1 MLPQMIGGHAM
12 HSLIHTGH
20 VARSDG
26 SDETYFRTAAA
37 SLAAQPDHDEAD
49 ASSALLGR
57 HYGLAGTVTT
67 LSSEVERTAEVR
79 LQDGRRL
86 ILKTSRRPE
95 ASESFAFQAGCLA
108 GLDGADGFA
117 APQVIPTRSGHLTF
131 EEAGVHGYLQ
141 TLIDGVPLHRQDLST
156 NLLFQTGRSLAQLDR
171 ALGRVDPPAKHR
183 PVLWHM
189 GCGPWLMSFEQH
201 LPGGKIA
208 DHVRAAMAD
217 YSDTIAPELAGLHWQ
232 VTHNDPSPF
241 NTLVT
246 GQGIGFIDFGDGGW
260 NPRIQDL
267 VIAASHMVTDPGLPL
282 GGAEFLIAG
291 YASVIPLSRLE
302 ARLLVGLMRA
312 RQSALILINYWR
324 SHLFP
329 EDAEY
334 INKNVGRAE
343 RGLSILARL
352 DAASAE
358 AAVLAA
364 ISSRRQE

>member
-1 MLPQMIGGHAM
+1 M
-12 HSLIHTGH
+12 HSLVHSNP
-20 VARSDG
+20 APRSAG
-26 SDETYFRTAAA
+26 SGEAYFRAAA
-37 SLAAQPDHDEAD
+37 ESLAAQPDRDEVD
-49 ASSALLGR
+49 ASAALLGR

-95 ASESFAFQAGCLA
+95 VRESFAFQAASLA
-108 GLDGADGFA
+108 GLDGADGFV
-117 APQVIPTRSGHLTF
+117 APQLVHTRSGGLTF
-131 EEAGVHGYLQ
+131 EEAGIYGYLQ
-141 TLIDGVPLHRQDLST
+141 TLIDGAPLHRQDPST
-156 NLLFQTGRSLAQLDR
+156 DLLFKTGRSLAQLDT
-171 ALGRVDPPAKHR
+171 ALERVDLPAKHR
-183 PVLWHM
+183 PVLWHI
-189 GCGPWLMSFEQH
+189 GCWPWLMSFEQH
-201 LPGGKIA
+201 LPSGKIA

-241 NTLVT
+241 NTIVT
-246 GQGIGFIDFGDGGW
+246 GQGIDFIDFGDGGW

-267 VIAASHMVTDPGLPL
+267 VIGAGHMVTDPGLPL
-282 GGAEFLIAG
+282 GGAEPLIAG
-291 YASVIPLSRLE
+291 YASVIPLSGLE

-329 EDAEY
+329 EDAQY

-352 DAASAE
+352 DAVSAE

-364 ISSRRQE
+364 ISSQQPE

>member
-1 MLPQMIGGHAM
+1 M
-12 HSLIHTGH
+12 HSLTHATPAHLI
-20 VARSDG
+20 AAS
-26 SDETYFRTAAA
+26 SEAYFRAAAA
-37 SLAAQPDHDEAD
+37 SLAAQPDRDEVDTSA
-49 ASSALLGR
+49 ALLSR

-95 ASESFAFQAGCLA
+95 ARESFAFQAASLA
-108 GLDGADGFA
+108 RLDGTGGFVV
-117 APQVIPTRSGHLTF
+117 PQLIPARSGDLTF
-131 EEAGVHGYLQ
+131 EEAGIHGYLQ
-141 TLIDGVPLHRQDLST
+141 TLIHGVPLHRQDRST
-156 NLLFQTGRSLAQLDR
+156 DLLFDTGRSLAQLDM
-171 ALGRVDPPAKHR
+171 ALERVDLPAKHR
-183 PVLWHM
+183 PVLWHI
-189 GCGPWLMSFEQH
+189 GCWPWLMSFERH
-201 LPGGKIA
+201 LPAGRIA
-208 DHVRAAMAD
+208 EHVRAAMAD
-217 YSDTIAPELAGLHWQ
+217 YSDTIAPELASLHWQ

-241 NTLVT
+241 NTIVT
-246 GQGIGFIDFGDGGW
+246 TRGIGFIDFGDGGW

-267 VIAASHMVTDPGLPL
+267 VIAASHVVTDPGLPL
-282 GGAEFLIAG
+282 GGAELLIAG
-291 YASVIPLSRLE
+291 YASVAPLSGRE

-364 ISSRRQE
+364 ISSQRQE